1 MWIAAD
7 NDLEKYVSQDL
18 EEMKENPSWIEVFAM
33 VDYASASDTLYRV
46 ESDLVPLETF
56 NEIDSGDPEAL
67 SSFLKEY
74 RGNDLSFLVIWNHGD
89 WWRGESHVKT
99 KGVAYDLTNSDF
111 LSVKEIKNV
120 LKNSPVTILGFDAC
134 LMGTFEI
141 LWELKD
147 CAKYIVTSSREI
159 PAEGWNYTALKKASD
174 LSSLLYG
181 IVQKYHESYGES
193 VSLSVWD
200 TSKLDDIMYWLNRIS
215 QYMREKDLSPWDFVV
230 ERRTVENVPTEL
242 IELGSFA
249 EALYSSSD
257 DNLKDYGERL
267 HDAIVSARI
276 YGTPKDYT
284 DLLLYLP
291 ENMKNP
297 EYWDDFSAL
306 SDFITDSFWDDLI
319 SYWRD
324 RD

>member
-89 WWRGESHVKT
+89 WWRGEAQVKT
-99 KGVAYDLTNSDF
+99 KGVAYDVKNSDF

-141 LWELKD
+141 LWEFKD
-147 CAKYIVTSSREI
+147 CAEYIVTSSKEI
-159 PAEGWNYTALKKASD
+159 PEEGWDYTALRGVTD
-174 LSSLLYG
+174 LPSLLSRV
-181 IVQKYHESYGES
+181 VQKYYEGYGEDF
-193 VSLSVWD
+193 SLSVWD
-200 TSKLDDIMYWLNRIS
+200 TSRLDEIMYWLNRVS
-215 QYMREKDLSPWDFVV
+215 QYMMEKEISPWSFTV
-230 ERRTVENVPTEL
+230 ERRKAEGVFTEL

-249 EALYSSSD
+249 EALYGSSD
-257 DNLKDYGERL
+257 DTLRYYGEKL
-267 HDAIVSARI
+267 HGAIVSARI
-276 YGTPKDYT
+276 YGTPEGYR
-284 DLLLYLP
+284 DLLIYLP

-297 EYWDDFSAL
+297 EYWDDFFAL